1 MNRLK
6 VYATIAFAL
15 AMAILLTRIA
25 NNVEAVE
32 AKAQVQVE
40 PIEVQ
45 ASIVIEVE
53 ASAYCD
59 CRECCGIWA
68 DKRPTD
74 ENGKPIVY
82 TATMTVA
89 KQGRTI
95 AVDPTVIPL
104 GAEVE
109 IDGHTY
115 VSEDTGSA
123 IKGNR
128 VDIYFDTHA
137 DAAAFGR
144 RILTATIKTI
154 KEN

>member
-1 MNRLK
+1 
-6 VYATIAFAL
+6 
-15 AMAILLTRIA
+15 MAILLTRIA
-25 NNVEAVE
+25 NSVEAVE
-32 AKAQVQVE
+32 AQVPVE

-45 ASIVIEVE
+45 APIVIEVE
-53 ASAYCD
+53 ATAYCA

-95 AVDPTVIPL
+95 AVDPTVIPYGTEL
-104 GAEVE
+104 E
-109 IDGHTY
+109 IDGVVY
-115 VSEDTGSA
+115 VAEDCGRA

-128 VDIYFDTHA
+128 IDIYFDNHA
-137 DAAAFGR
+137 EAQEFGR
-144 RILTATIKTI
+144 RSLTATIKE
-154 KEN
+154 KL